1 MTPTHP
7 TTYELTAK
15 GPGGTAEKTVTVNVD
30 SQPTATLALSQ
41 PQVRYHKIG
50 DKVVEQDSATLNWSA
65 SNANQ
70 VTIQP
75 LGNVATSGSSN
86 IEALPNRSGTG
97 PVDRDLTYT
106 MTAANVCGGTV
117 TRTAI
122 LHVVGSIDPAPA
134 LRLPASFTPQPIL
147 NVAIPM

>member
-1 MTPTHP
+1 M
-7 TTYELTAK
+7 
-15 GPGGTAEKTVTVNVD
+15 NV
-30 SQPTATLALSQ
+30 QPTATLAVSQ
-41 PQVRYHKIG
+41 PEVRYHKIG

-75 LGNVATSGSSN
+75 LGSVATSGTSN

-97 PVDRDLTYT
+97 PVDRDVTYA
-106 MTAANVCGGTV
+106 MTAANACGGTA
-117 TRTAI
+117 TRSAT

-134 LRLPASFTPQPIL
+134 LRLPASFTQQPIL
-147 NVAIPM
+147 NAAIPK